1 MMLRLSLLLL
11 GLFTYQASAQQLDP
25 WAQCNPCGL
34 VGYYPTVNA
43 QWTQRVGTTTEPMSC
58 SKVQGLARDRRNRD
72 DFCRMVVTNV
82 RTKCQCKNSR
92 GQLAPPLSYRSTT
105 SSCSVRT
112 PSYNKM
118 EYTPPVAVAGLQ
130 MKCMFWQRFAGQGAF
145 TSSQCPQVQSLMS
158 RYCYS
163 RRRNLRGDEQEEE
176 IQDQEELDDYD
187 YESDPEYQELLSKL
201 LEMKEEELLFPVDP

>member
-1 MMLRLSLLLL
+1 
-11 GLFTYQASAQQLDP
+11 
-25 WAQCNPCGL
+25 
-34 VGYYPTVNA
+34 
-43 QWTQRVGTTTEPMSC
+43 
-58 SKVQGLARDRRNRD
+58 
-72 DFCRMVVTNV
+72 
-82 RTKCQCKNSR
+82 
-92 GQLAPPLSYRSTT
+92 
-105 SSCSVRT
+105 
-112 PSYNKM
+112 M
-118 EYTPPVAVAGLQ
+118 EYTPPVAVSGLQ

-176 IQDQEELDDYD
+176 IQDQEELEQDDYD